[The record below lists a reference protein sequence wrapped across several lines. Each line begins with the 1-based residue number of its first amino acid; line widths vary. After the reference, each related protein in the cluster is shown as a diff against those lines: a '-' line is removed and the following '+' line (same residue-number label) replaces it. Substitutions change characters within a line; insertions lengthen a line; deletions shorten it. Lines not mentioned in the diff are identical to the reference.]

1 LPENGVPRDD
11 EPIPESSFGR
21 LSYFFGAATQV
32 LAGNPRL
39 LGYLGINAAVS
50 ITLVWTL
57 LSAIAVADPED
68 DPEATALVIPLAV
81 TISILQSVLLHL
93 LQCGL
98 LVGALAALRG
108 ETVSIA
114 EGFRVAR
121 SRFMPLVG
129 LAIVMSVLG
138 MATQF
143 TSVQMINAGLG
154 IMTLPVVLAW
164 LGWFA
169 VDLLAIALVAE
180 TDGSVMAYVVGAG
193 RLIRRV
199 WGDVLVL
206 LLVFLV
212 TTEFLAPILI
222 SAIAS
227 SFAGEDPS
235 REALLS
241 VASVAQIIRNLIVA
255 FVYAYGARLYLFA
268 VAAARVA

>member
-1 LPENGVPRDD
+1 MPENSVPHND

-21 LSYFFGAATQV
+21 LIYFSGAAAQV
-32 LAGNPRL
+32 LSGNLRL

-57 LSAIAVADPED
+57 LSAIAVADPDD
-68 DPEATALVIPLAV
+68 DPEAAAMAIPLMV
-81 TISILQSVLLHL
+81 TLSILQSVLLHVM
-93 LQCGL
+93 QCGL
-98 LVGALAALRG
+98 LVGVLAALRG

-121 SRFMPLVG
+121 SRFMPLAG
-129 LAIVMSVLG
+129 LAILMSVLG

-143 TSVQMINAGLG
+143 TSIQMVNAGLG
-154 IMTLPVVLAW
+154 ILTLPVVLAW
-164 LGWFA
+164 LGWFT

-212 TTEFLAPILI
+212 TTEIIAPILI

-227 SFAGEDPS
+227 SLAGEESS

-241 VASVAQIIRNLIVA
+241 VASIAQIVRNLIVA
-255 FVYAYGARLYLFA
+255 YVYAYGARLYLFA
-268 VAAARVA
+268 VAAARAA

>member
-1 LPENGVPRDD
+1 M
-11 EPIPESSFGR
+11 
-21 LSYFFGAATQV
+21 FGA
-32 LAGNPRL
+32 
-39 LGYLGINAAVS
+39 I
-50 ITLVWTL
+50 IF
-57 LSAIAVADPED
+57 
-68 DPEATALVIPLAV
+68 IPLFF
-81 TISILQSVLLHL
+81 QGVL
-93 LQCGL
+93 
-98 LVGALAALRG
+98 GASATSSGSFLTPMMLGMVFGAIVSGQAL
-108 ETVSIA
+108 
-114 EGFRVAR
+114 
-121 SRFMPLVG
+121 SRMGGHYRTQGLVG

-169 VDLLAIALVAE
+169 VDPLAIALVAE